1 MITWYILG
9 IAYLIALPF
18 VFLVIPTVK
27 DRMGWQKVNVIGF
40 ISIWLIMP
48 VFLIIKIINR

>member
-9 IAYLIALPF
+9 IVYLIALPF
-18 VFLVIPTVK
+18 SFIVIPAVK
-27 DRMGWQKVNVIGF
+27 HTMGWEKINIVGF

-48 VFLIIKIINR
+48 VFLIIKLINR

>member
-27 DRMGWQKVNVIGF
+27 DLMGWQKVNVIGF

>member
-9 IAYLIALPF
+9 IVYLIALPF
-18 VFLVIPTVK
+18 SFIVIPEVK
-27 DRMGWQKVNVIGF
+27 NRMGWENINILGF

-48 VFLIIKIINR
+48 VFLIIKIIKR

>member
-9 IAYLIALPF
+9 IVYLIALPF
-18 VFLVIPTVK
+18 SFIVIPEVK
-27 DRMGWQKVNVIGF
+27 NRMGWENINIIGF

-48 VFLIIKIINR
+48 VFLIIKIIKR

>member
-1 MITWYILG
+1 MIIWYSIG

-18 VFLVIPTVK
+18 SFMVIPAVK
-27 DRMGWQKVNVIGF
+27 QAMGWDKINIIGF

-48 VFLIIKIINR
+48 IFLIIKILNR

>member
-9 IAYLIALPF
+9 IVYLIALPF
-18 VFLVIPTVK
+18 SFIVIPEVK
-27 DRMGWQKVNVIGF
+27 NRRGWEKINIIGF

>member
-18 VFLVIPTVK
+18 VFIVIPEVK
-27 DRMGWQKVNVIGF
+27 KDIGWNKINVMGF

-48 VFLIIKIINR
+48 VFLIIKIINK

>member
-18 VFLVIPTVK
+18 SFMVIPAVK
-27 DRMGWQKVNVIGF
+27 QAMGWDKINIIGF

-48 VFLIIKIINR
+48 VFLIIKVINR

>member
-18 VFLVIPTVK
+18 VFIVIPEVK
-27 DRMGWQKVNVIGF
+27 NDMGWNKINVIRF

-48 VFLIIKIINR
+48 IFLIIKIINK

>member
-1 MITWYILG
+1 MITWYIFG

-18 VFLVIPTVK
+18 SFMVIPAVK
-27 DRMGWQKVNVIGF
+27 QVMGWDKINIIGF

>member
-1 MITWYILG
+1 MITWGIFG

-18 VFLVIPTVK
+18 VFMVIPAVK
-27 DRMGWQKVNVIGF
+27 DRMGWQKVNIMGF

>member
-9 IAYLIALPF
+9 IVYIIALPF
-18 VFLVIPTVK
+18 SFIVIPAVK
-27 DRMGWQKVNVIGF
+27 QVMGWDKVNIMEF

-48 VFLIIKIINR
+48 IFLIIKIINR

>member
-18 VFLVIPTVK
+18 VFLVIPAVK
-27 DRMGWQKVNVIGF
+27 DSMGWQKVNVIGF